1 MLQIVQVTFD
11 ASVALK
17 RREAFPFLF
26 PDRDTA
32 ALFLESHLETE
43 FTDGRSGYDRDDDRW
58 WGCDDKRTSIST
70 SMPLPLSTRRRP
82 MALPISGLRG
92 MA

>member
-11 ASVALK
+11 ASGALK
-17 RREAFPFLF
+17 RREAFPF
-26 PDRDTA
+26 RDTA

-58 WGCDDKRTSIST
+58 WGCDDKPDVHIHQYAITPQYAS
-70 SMPLPLSTRRRP
+70 
-82 MALPISGLRG
+82 
-92 MA
+92 